1 MSSSA
6 PRAGAWSKD
15 FKLHEIYSRLGRF
28 LPPAMKQAVL
38 ELMRMSRIC
47 RMVLATCLGSFVLV
61 IFYFQ
66 SMFQPVMRR
75 NPFATEACCPKGSHN
90 ALQELYNPTQAEFS
104 GASFLHQ
111 ARRDQVAEACRA
123 LGPPGRR
130 RRALT
135 PGDLR
140 HLVVDDEHQ
149 LLYCYVPKVACTNWK
164 RVMMVLTGGG
174 RYAHPMDIPSSQA
187 HVPANLRTLDQYS
200 VPEINHRL
208 NSFLKFLFVREPFER
223 LVSAYRNK
231 FTLKYNTP
239 FHRRFGTLIVRRYRP
254 NATQEALRSG
264 ADVRFAEFAR
274 YLADPATRRDGP
286 LNEHWAPVHSL
297 CHPCHL
303 RYDLVGKYETLE
315 DDANYLLRLAGVAPR
330 LRFPSFAKSTR
341 TTDQM
346 AAAFF
351 HNVSAQQQAL
361 LYQLYRLD
369 FLMFNYS
376 TPSYLQLH

>member
-28 LPPAMKQAVL
+28 LPPAMKQALL

-123 LGPPGRR
+123 LGPPGAPPR
-130 RRALT
+130 LT
-135 PGDLR
+135 PATCATWWWTTSTSCCARARQPQDPR
-140 HLVVDDEHQ
+140 PVQ
-149 LLYCYVPKVACTNWK
+149 
-164 RVMMVLTGGG
+164 R
-174 RYAHPMDIPSSQA
+174 
-187 HVPANLRTLDQYS
+187 
-200 VPEINHRL
+200 PEINHRL

-231 FTLKYNTP
+231 FTLK
-239 FHRRFGTLIVRRYRP
+239 
-254 NATQEALRSG
+254 ALRSG
-264 ADVRFAEFAR
+264 ADVRFPEFAR

-303 RYDLVGKYETLE
+303 RYDLVGKYEALE

-376 TPSYLQLH
+376 MPSYLQLH